1 MTNNDL
7 LATALSNIYNA
18 EKIGKGF
25 CIVRPVSNIIK
36 KVLQLMKD
44 KMYIG
49 EFAFE
54 EGRGGTYKITL
65 LGNLNKC
72 GAIKPRYNVKKNEYE
87 KFEKRY
93 LPGKDF
99 GFLVVSTSQ
108 GVMTHAEAK
117 EKNIGGRLLMYFY

>member
-7 LATALSNIYNA
+7 LANALSNIYNA
-18 EKIGKGF
+18 AKIGKEF
-25 CIVRPVSNIIK
+25 CLVSPVSNIIK
-36 KVLQLMKD
+36 TVLQIMKD
-44 KMYIG
+44 KGYIG
-49 EFAFE
+49 EVTFE
-54 EGRGGTYKITL
+54 EGRGGTFKVNL
-65 LGNLNKC
+65 LGTLNRC

-99 GFLVVSTSQ
+99 GFLVISTSQ
-108 GVMTHAEAK
+108 GVLTQAEAK